1 MRETQMVDGTVVP
14 LSRPAQARTSK
25 PGRPEREPLLRQ
37 VFGDVLRQARLTQG
51 RTLADV
57 AGEAQVSTPYLSEVE
72 RGLKEASSEVLAAI
86 CRALD
91 LRAVD
96 LVARTHGQLSAR
108 GPQPLGAQQP
118 GEERAV
124 STLPI
129 VQRSPFRSHGSPVAL
144 AA

>member
-1 MRETQMVDGTVVP
+1 MADGTVVP
-14 LSRPAQARTSK
+14 LNRSNPAHAST

-37 VFGDVLRQARLTQG
+37 VFGGVLRQARMAQG

-57 AGEAQVSTPYLSEVE
+57 AREAQVSTPYLSEIE
-72 RGLKEASSEVLAAI
+72 RGLKEASSEVLAAV

-96 LVARTHGQLSAR
+96 LMARTYGQLSER
-108 GPQPLGAQQP
+108 GPQPLGAQLP
-118 GEERAV
+118 GQDRTV
-124 STLPI
+124 SALPI
-129 VQRSPFRSHGSPVAL
+129 GQRSAFRSHGSPVAL